1 MINPDGHFQKSKK
14 NKNKKNSD
22 EDEIIVASEDVT
34 GSGNDFPTLPV
45 SKQFNNA
52 DDAPYF
58 MATSDHNVN
67 QNNFNATLA
76 SNPGTGTAR
85 SYGKH
90 TIPRPNIQQNTT
102 HSTRKQDPNHLIFR
116 REGEKEE
123 DTDTTGTGDEK
134 EVMKLFLHI
143 GSCYNK

>member
-1 MINPDGHFQKSKK
+1 
-14 NKNKKNSD
+14 
-22 EDEIIVASEDVT
+22 
-34 GSGNDFPTLPV
+34 
-45 SKQFNNA
+45 
-52 DDAPYF
+52 

-67 QNNFNATLA
+67 HNNFDATLA
-76 SNPGTGTAR
+76 SNPGTSTAR

-123 DTDTTGTGDEK
+123 DTDTTGTGDDK
-134 EVMKLFLHI
+134 EVMKHLLHI
-143 GSCYNK
+143 ASFY

>member
-1 MINPDGHFQKSKK
+1 
-14 NKNKKNSD
+14 
-22 EDEIIVASEDVT
+22 
-34 GSGNDFPTLPV
+34 
-45 SKQFNNA
+45 
-52 DDAPYF
+52 

-134 EVMKLFLHI
+134 EVMKHFLHI
-143 GSCYNK
+143 ASCYSKVASVCYFIHMISFVELAKATSKVSFPGTPLPRAI